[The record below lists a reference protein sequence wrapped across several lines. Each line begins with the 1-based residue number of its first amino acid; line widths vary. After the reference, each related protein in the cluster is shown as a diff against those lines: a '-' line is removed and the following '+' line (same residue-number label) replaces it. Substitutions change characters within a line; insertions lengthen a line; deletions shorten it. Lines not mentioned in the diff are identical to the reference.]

1 MTPVE
6 LFIGSYLSQECGWH
20 FCWIHYLQVL
30 ISGFITHPAPTPT
43 LPHFWKS
50 LFFFFF
56 FSKAEKRNTWDTT
69 FSWCDP
75 AKRLPGNGQP
85 GRPGLSLE
93 RWEKQCSYPIQ
104 LQMNSVTPG
113 KSLCSPPSTSG
124 CTFIKWTEYFTV
136 RYCKARY
143 VELHSY
149 YGNWESS

>member
-1 MTPVE
+1 MPCSGDAGWIIHRE
-6 LFIGSYLSQECGWH
+6 LFIPGMWLAFLLNTLLASFDFW
-20 FCWIHYLQVL
+20 FHYSPCSNPKLL
-30 ISGFITHPAPTPT
+30 ISA
-43 LPHFWKS
+43 S
-50 LFFFFF
+50 L

-85 GRPGLSLE
+85 GSSGLSLE
-93 RWEKQCSYPIQ
+93 LWKKQCSYPIQ

-113 KSLCSPPSTSG
+113 KSLCSPFTSG

-143 VELHSY
+143 VKLASY